1 MGLYLSQGRR
11 MSGKEGMVF
20 YKPASKFCYPEF
32 RLDIK
37 TEDCD
42 AKLEI
47 PSVKVK
53 SSALLG

>member
-1 MGLYLSQGRR
+1 

-20 YKPASKFCYPEF
+20 YEPASKFCYPEF
-32 RLDIK
+32 LLDIK

>member
-1 MGLYLSQGRR
+1 
-11 MSGKEGMVF
+11 MSLLLNFVIQK
-20 YKPASKFCYPEF
+20 
-32 RLDIK
+32 DIK

-53 SSALLG
+53 SSVLLG